1 MYPTWKKT
9 FDGIGKT
16 RTLAHGTH
24 NRFHY
29 AKPVTVASIARYSA
43 RRVTL
48 FFALFLARFVALLIT
63 ASAFDGVAHAQSRTT
78 PAITHPANTTAAS
91 SAHAQATPRASTLLV
106 LGDSLSAEY
115 GLPRGTGWVALLS
128 QRLNQTADHYIVTN
142 GSISGDTTSDGL
154 SRLPNLLKRTN
165 AKIVIVELGGNDA
178 LRGLPLATTR
188 TNLTAIIGL
197 AKAAGTKVLL
207 IGMQIP
213 PNYGPTYTRAFASMY
228 GELAKQNGIGLV
240 PFLLEGIA
248 DKPELFQADQIHP
261 VPQAQP
267 DLLNNVWTPLQT
279 LIHAK

>member
-1 MYPTWKKT
+1 M
-9 FDGIGKT
+9 F
-16 RTLAHGTH
+16 TH
-24 NRFHY
+24 WARNRFRP
-29 AKPVTVASIARYSA
+29 ARPVTVASIA
-43 RRVTL
+43 L
-48 FFALFLARFVALLIT
+48 FVAATAMGGMANAQGKIT
-63 ASAFDGVAHAQSRTT
+63 PDAARQAQTTSRE
-78 PAITHPANTTAAS
+78 THTANTTESSPSNPLAATRTS
-91 SAHAQATPRASTLLV
+91 KLLV

-128 QRLNQTADHYIVTN
+128 QRLNQSTDHYIVTN

-154 SRLPNLLKRTN
+154 SRLPNLLKRTQ

-188 TNLTAIIGL
+188 ANLTAIIGL
-197 AKAAGTKVLL
+197 AKAANAKVLL
-207 IGMQIP
+207 VGMQIP

-228 GELAKQNGIGLV
+228 GELAKQYGIGLV
-240 PFLLEGIA
+240 PFLLNGIA

-267 DLLNNVWTPLQT
+267 ELLNNVWTPLQT